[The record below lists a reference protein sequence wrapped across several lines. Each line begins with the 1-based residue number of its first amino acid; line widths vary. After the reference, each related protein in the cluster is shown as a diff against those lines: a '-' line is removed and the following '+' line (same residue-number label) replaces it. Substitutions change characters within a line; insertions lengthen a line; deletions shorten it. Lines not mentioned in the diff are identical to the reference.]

1 MSLVCTVLLVLL
13 GVMEVRDFLKERLT
27 TDMLVDISHDDD
39 RLTIN
44 LDIVFPRMP
53 CEVLTLDVQDVM
65 QMQINDIRGE
75 VDMRRLSSD
84 GQVIGST
91 SMIDYMKPTN
101 REFIDHLQGQIE
113 AQQGCQI
120 YGHFNI
126 NRAPGLFRISTH
138 ARDEL
143 TLSMILEKGYSFD
156 FSYVINHLS
165 FGKDIDIRL
174 IKKQFGE

>member
-1 MSLVCTVLLVLL
+1 MYDGNYFKRLVSLVCTVLLVLL
-13 GVMEVRDFLKERLT
+13 GFMEIRDFLKERLT

-65 QMQINDIRGE
+65 QMHINDIRGE
-75 VDMRRLSSD
+75 VDMRKLSSD

-101 REFIDHLQGQIE
+101 REFIDHL
-113 AQQGCQI
+113 
-120 YGHFNI
+120 
-126 NRAPGLFRISTH
+126 
-138 ARDEL
+138 
-143 TLSMILEKGYSFD
+143 
-156 FSYVINHLS
+156 
-165 FGKDIDIRL
+165 
-174 IKKQFGE
+174 

>member
-1 MSLVCTVLLVLL
+1 VVL

-75 VDMRRLSSD
+75 VDMRMLSSD
-84 GQVIGST
+84 GKVIGST

-101 REFIDHLQGQIE
+101 REFIEHL
-113 AQQGCQI
+113 
-120 YGHFNI
+120 
-126 NRAPGLFRISTH
+126 
-138 ARDEL
+138 
-143 TLSMILEKGYSFD
+143 
-156 FSYVINHLS
+156 
-165 FGKDIDIRL
+165 
-174 IKKQFGE
+174 

>member
-1 MSLVCTVLLVLL
+1 
-13 GVMEVRDFLKERLT
+13 MEVRDFLKERLT

-75 VDMRRLSSD
+75 VDMRMLSSD
-84 GQVIGST
+84 GKVIGST

-101 REFIDHLQGQIE
+101 REFIEHL
-113 AQQGCQI
+113 
-120 YGHFNI
+120 
-126 NRAPGLFRISTH
+126 
-138 ARDEL
+138 
-143 TLSMILEKGYSFD
+143 
-156 FSYVINHLS
+156 
-165 FGKDIDIRL
+165 
-174 IKKQFGE
+174 

>member
-1 MSLVCTVLLVLL
+1 MYVGYDFKRLVSLVCTVLLVLL
-13 GVMEVRDFLKERLT
+13 GFMEVRDFLKERLT

-65 QMQINDIRGE
+65 QMHINDIRGE
-75 VDMRRLSSD
+75 VDMRKLSSD

-101 REFIDHLQGQIE
+101 REFIEHL
-113 AQQGCQI
+113 
-120 YGHFNI
+120 
-126 NRAPGLFRISTH
+126 
-138 ARDEL
+138 
-143 TLSMILEKGYSFD
+143 
-156 FSYVINHLS
+156 
-165 FGKDIDIRL
+165 
-174 IKKQFGE
+174 

>member
-1 MSLVCTVLLVLL
+1 MYDGNSFKRLVSLVCTVLLVLL
-13 GVMEVRDFLKERLT
+13 GFMEVRDFLKERLT

-65 QMQINDIRGE
+65 QMHINDIRGE
-75 VDMRRLSSD
+75 VDMRKLSSD

-101 REFIDHLQGQIE
+101 REFIDHL
-113 AQQGCQI
+113 
-120 YGHFNI
+120 
-126 NRAPGLFRISTH
+126 
-138 ARDEL
+138 
-143 TLSMILEKGYSFD
+143 
-156 FSYVINHLS
+156 
-165 FGKDIDIRL
+165 
-174 IKKQFGE
+174 